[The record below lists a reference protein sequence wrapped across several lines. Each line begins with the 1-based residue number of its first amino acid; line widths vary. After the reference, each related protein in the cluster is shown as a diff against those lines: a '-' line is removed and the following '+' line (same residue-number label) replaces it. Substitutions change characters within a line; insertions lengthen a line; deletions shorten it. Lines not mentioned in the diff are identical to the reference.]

1 MKGLKKRRRI
11 HLLIVSTLL
20 LIISTVLVG
29 YALRDGI
36 AYFRSPAEIFS
47 NPPKPNEVFR
57 VGGLIMENG
66 IKTGPSSQVKIEI
79 SDGEASVVVNYS
91 GILPDLIAENQGVI
105 ALGTFEN
112 GEFYATEILAKHDE
126 SYMPREVADALK
138 ERGVFRSPT
147 E

>member
-29 YALRDGI
+29 YSLRDGI
-36 AYFRSPAEIFS
+36 AYFRSPAEIFT
-47 NPPKPNEVFR
+47 NPPKPREVFR

-66 IKTGPSSQVKIEI
+66 IKTGPGPQVQIEI
-79 SDGEASVVVNYS
+79 SDSEASILVNFS
-91 GILPDLIAENQGVI
+91 GILPDLIAENQGII

-112 GEFYATEILAKHDE
+112 GEFNATEILAKHDE

-138 ERGVFRSPT
+138 ERGVFRSPS